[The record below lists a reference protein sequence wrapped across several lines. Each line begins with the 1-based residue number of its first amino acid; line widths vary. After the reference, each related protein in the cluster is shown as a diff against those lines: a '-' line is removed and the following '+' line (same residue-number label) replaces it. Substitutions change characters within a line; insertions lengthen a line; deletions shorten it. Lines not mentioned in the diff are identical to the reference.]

1 MELSAQPGLV
11 PQHAAACL
19 SISLTSGRLNIHP
32 SMDPWRAMHA
42 LARRRVG
49 AHPAILSDPS
59 ESGPGQR
66 RRPTCSCMGR
76 IRPYMYGSTRPSHPP
91 GQLCCALFPFL
102 SSLLRSVVDCLRMRP
117 VCLLR
122 RPHRTSSSQIRPL
135 TCRAAHQFVTSVAVA
150 GIVVGERDSVYSPA
164 PARRQKLR
172 LAPSTA
178 GTKVHDTHVP
188 RQGSSPPVSFPANDF
203 RGRLQN
209 TFPRPQP
216 RPRLS
221 VFPPYPPDPEPPSPS
236 SRAACQSTNNPLT
249 PYTPSNTKSRGA
261 SCSSLSILRAFLLA
275 GCLSPAATPPDS
287 LSTLHLLRRNILFL
301 VPHTPHHGRRH
312 DKRADGARR
321 QRQGLV
327 RREAQPRRP
336 LHRGQ
341 QAGQCAPSKVKDFVA
356 QSDGHTV
363 ITNVLI
369 ANNGIAAVKE
379 IRSVRKWAYETFGD
393 ERAIHFTV
401 MATPEDLQANADY
414 IRMADHYV
422 EVPGGTNNHNYANVE
437 LIVDIAERMNVH
449 AVWAGWGHASENPKL
464 PESLAASPNK
474 IVFIGPPG
482 SAMRSLG
489 DKISSTIVAQH
500 ADVPCIPWSGT
511 GVSEVELD
519 NKGIV
524 TVSDKV
530 YAKGCVT
537 SWQEGLERA
546 KEIGFPVMIKAS
558 EGGGGKGRRQRD
570 PGLPIFIMKLAG
582 NARHLEVQLLA
593 DQYGNNISL
602 FGRDCSV
609 QRRHQKIIEEAPVT
623 IAKSD
628 TFKAMEDAAVRLG
641 RLVGYVSAGTVEYLY
656 SHADDKFYFL
666 ELNPRLQVEHP
677 TTEMVSGVNLPAAQL
692 QIAMGVPLHRIR
704 DIRVLYGV
712 DPKTTSEIDFEF
724 KREGSTPAR
733 ASKPSNGVM
742 HELNFRSSSNVWGYF
757 SVGTQGGIHSFSDS
771 QFGHIFAY
779 GENRQASRK
788 HMVVALKELSIRGDF
803 RTTVEYL
810 IKLLETEAFED
821 NTISTGWLDELISKR
836 LTAERPDTML
846 AVVCGAVTKA
856 HIASETCMA
865 EYRAGLEKG
874 QVPSKDI
881 LKTVFTIDFIY
892 EGFRYKFTATR
903 ASSDSYHLFING
915 SKCSV
920 GVRAL
925 SDGGLLILLDGHSH
939 NVYWKEEVGATRL
952 SVDSK
957 TCLLEQENDP
967 TQLRTPSPGKL
978 VKYSVENG
986 AHVKAGQ
993 TFAEVEVMKM
1003 YMPLVTQEDGIVQLI
1018 KQPGATLEAG
1028 DILGILALDD
1038 PSRVKQAQAFVDKL
1052 PPYGDPVVVG
1062 NKAAQRFGV
1071 LKNIIMNILMGYDN
1085 SVIMAPSLKEL
1096 IEVLRNPELPY
1107 SEWNAQFSAL
1117 HARMPQKLDSLF
1129 GQIVEKARSRH
1140 VEFPAKALQKA
1151 FQKFLDESVADS
1163 DADMLKTTLAPL
1175 TEILEIYADG
1185 QKARELHFVQSLL
1198 DAYWEVERLFSTQ
1211 TQEDSVVL
1219 KLRDQNKDSI
1229 NKVVQT
1235 VLSHSRVSAKS
1246 SLVLAILDE
1255 YRPNKPNVGN
1265 ISKYLRDSL
1274 RRLTELSSRATSKV
1288 SLKAREIMIQ
1298 CSLPS
1303 LEERTAQM
1311 EHILRSSVVES
1322 RYGESGW
1329 DHREPNL
1336 EVIKEVVDSKY
1347 TVFDVLPLF
1356 FAHEDPWVALA
1367 SLEVYVRRAYR
1378 AYILKQIEYHS
1389 DETDSPLFVSW
1400 DFQLRKIGQSE
1411 FGLPLQSAA
1420 PSTPG
1425 TPSASS
1431 DLKMKRIYSISD
1443 MSYLTSKWEDEPTR
1457 KGIIVPCKYVDE
1469 AEELIQKALET
1480 LAFHNKQKKQQNGT
1494 QILADLNDKRKP
1506 LSSIKN
1512 AAKRDDELSAVINVA
1527 IRDVEGADDQ
1537 ELMSRI
1543 RPIVQQFKG
1552 ELLARGVRR
1561 LTFICGHNDG
1571 SYPGY
1576 YTFRGPE
1583 YEEDDSIRHS
1593 EPALAFQLE
1602 LARLGKFHIKPVFT
1616 ENKNIHVYEAIG
1628 KAVDTDKRYF
1638 TRAVIRPGRLR
1649 DEIPTAEYLISEA
1662 DRVINDIFDAL
1673 EIIGNNSSD
1682 LNHIFMNF
1690 SPVFQLDP
1698 QQVEQSLQGFLDR
1711 FGARGWRLR
1720 VAQVEI
1726 RIICTD
1732 PATGAPY
1739 PLRVVITNTSGYV
1752 VDVDMYAERKSEKG
1766 DWVFHSIG
1774 GTKEKGPLHLLS
1786 VSTPYATKNA
1796 LQPKRY
1802 KAHLMGTQYVYDF
1815 PELFRQAIQ
1824 NSWVKAVKNQPA
1836 IASQQPKVGEC
1847 ITFTELVLDDK
1858 DNLDEVNRE
1867 PGTNTCGMV
1876 GWIFKARTP
1885 EYPAGRR
1892 FIVVANDITY
1902 KIGSFG
1908 PKEDNFFHKCTE
1920 LARKLGIPRIY
1931 LSANSGARLG
1941 LAEELMPH
1949 FKVAWNDAEKQDQ
1962 GFRYLYL
1969 DDKAL
1974 ERFKDDVI
1982 TEEVSEDGEKRHK
1995 IVTIIGNEDGLG
2007 VECLRG
2013 SGLIAGATSRAYND
2027 IFTVTLVTCR
2037 SVGIGAYLVRLGQRA
2052 VQIEG
2057 QPIILTGAP
2066 ALNNLLGR
2074 EVYTSN
2080 LQLGGTQIMY
2090 RNGVSHM
2097 TANDDFAGVSR
2108 IVEWMSFVPEKRNG
2122 PVPVSPSA
2130 DAWDR
2135 DVVYCPPQKQPYDV
2149 RWMISGKHDD
2159 DGSFQSGLF
2168 DKDSFVETLGGWAR
2182 TVVVGRARLGGIPMG
2197 VIAVETRSVENITP
2211 ADPANPDSMEQVS
2224 NEAGGVW
2231 YPNSAFKTAQAI
2243 NDFNN
2248 GEQLP
2253 LMILANWR
2261 GFSGGQR
2268 DMYNEVLKYGS
2279 FIVDALVKYEQPI
2292 FVYIPPFGELRG
2304 GSWVV
2309 VDPTINPTAM
2319 EMYADVEARGGVL
2332 EPEGIIGIKYR
2343 KEKQLETMARND
2355 PTYASLRKQLENKG
2369 LGPEEAAA
2377 IKKQVV
2383 AREKQLLPV
2392 YAQIAVQF
2400 ADLHD
2405 RAGRMKAK
2413 GTIREVLE
2421 WSNARRYFYWRLRR
2435 RLNEEYVLKRM
2446 ATSAVSTGA
2455 QPGSAKATEAAEW
2468 YERERKTIGDKVEA
2482 LKAEQLSAELSA
2494 LVRGHK
2500 EAGFKGVREV
2510 LRVMPVEEREA
2521 ILKYLKE

>member
-1 MELSAQPGLV
+1 MAGDSSNGAVAKPNGSASYAQRFNIADHFIGGNKLEN
-11 PQHAAACL
+11 AAA
-19 SISLTSGRLNIHP
+19 
-32 SMDPWRAMHA
+32 
-42 LARRRVG
+42 
-49 AHPAILSDPS
+49 
-59 ESGPGQR
+59 
-66 RRPTCSCMGR
+66 
-76 IRPYMYGSTRPSHPP
+76 
-91 GQLCCALFPFL
+91 
-102 SSLLRSVVDCLRMRP
+102 
-117 VCLLR
+117 
-122 RPHRTSSSQIRPL
+122 
-135 TCRAAHQFVTSVAVA
+135 
-150 GIVVGERDSVYSPA
+150 
-164 PARRQKLR
+164 
-172 LAPSTA
+172 
-178 GTKVHDTHVP
+178 
-188 RQGSSPPVSFPANDF
+188 
-203 RGRLQN
+203 
-209 TFPRPQP
+209 
-216 RPRLS
+216 
-221 VFPPYPPDPEPPSPS
+221 
-236 SRAACQSTNNPLT
+236 
-249 PYTPSNTKSRGA
+249 
-261 SCSSLSILRAFLLA
+261 
-275 GCLSPAATPPDS
+275 
-287 LSTLHLLRRNILFL
+287 
-301 VPHTPHHGRRH
+301 
-312 DKRADGARR
+312 
-321 QRQGLV
+321 
-327 RREAQPRRP
+327 
-336 LHRGQ
+336 
-341 QAGQCAPSKVKDFVA
+341 SKVKDFVA
-356 QSDGHTV
+356 QNDGHTV

-379 IRSVRKWAYETFGD
+379 IRSVRKWAYEMFGD

-437 LIVDIAERMNVH
+437 LIVDIAERMDVH

-464 PESLAASPNK
+464 PESLAASPKK

-500 ADVPCIPWSGT
+500 ANVPCIPWSGT
-511 GVSEVELD
+511 GVDKVDVDSE
-519 NKGIV
+519 GIV
-524 TVSDKV
+524 TVSDDV

-537 SWQEGLERA
+537 SWQEGLEKAR
-546 KEIGFPVMIKAS
+546 EIGFPVMVKAS
-558 EGGGGKGRRQRD
+558 EGGGGKGIRKVVSED
-570 PGLPIFIMKLAG
+570 DFEALYKAAASEIPGSPIFIMKLAG

-623 IAKSD
+623 IAKAD

-692 QIAMGVPLHRIR
+692 QIAMGLPLHRIR
-704 DIRVLYGV
+704 DIRLLYGH
-712 DPKTTSEIDFEF
+712 DPKTATEIDFEF
-724 KREGSTPAR
+724 KNEGATESQRRPKPKGHTTACRITSEDPGEGF
-733 ASKPSNGVM
+733 KPSNGVM

-779 GENRQASRK
+779 GENRSASRK
-788 HMVVALKELSIRGDF
+788 HMVIALKELSIRGDF

-810 IKLLETEAFED
+810 IKLLETEDFEE

-846 AVVCGAVTKA
+846 AVVCGATTKA
-856 HIASETCMA
+856 HIASEACLA

-881 LKTVFTIDFIY
+881 LRTVFNIDFIY

-903 ASSDSYHLFING
+903 ASHDSYHLFING

-939 NVYWKEEVGATRL
+939 NVYWKEEVGATRM

-986 AHVKAGQ
+986 AHVRAGQ

-1003 YMPLVTQEDGIVQLI
+1003 YMPLVAQEDGVVQLI

-1038 PSRVKQAQAFVDKL
+1038 PSRVKQAQAFVDQL
-1052 PPYGDPVVVG
+1052 PAYGEAVLVG
-1062 NKAAQRFGV
+1062 NKPAQRFAV
-1071 LKNIIMNILMGYDN
+1071 LNKTLNNILEGYDN
-1085 SVIMAPSLKEL
+1085 SVIMAQSLKEY

-1117 HARMPQKLDSLF
+1117 HARMPQKLDAQF
-1129 GQIVEKARSRH
+1129 AQIVERSKARGA
-1140 VEFPAKALQKA
+1140 EFPARALSKT
-1151 FQKFLDESVADS
+1151 FSKFLEENVAAG
-1163 DADMLKTTLAPL
+1163 DADLLRGTLAPL
-1175 TEILEIYADG
+1175 TELCNVYADG
-1185 QKARELHFVQSLL
+1185 QKVRELNVINDFL
-1198 DAYWEVERLFSTQ
+1198 DKFYSVEQLFLNGA
-1211 TQEDSVVL
+1211 QEDSVIL
-1219 KLRDQNKDSI
+1219 KLRDQNKDNI
-1229 NKVVQT
+1229 NNVVQT

-1246 SLVLAILDE
+1246 SLIMAILDE

-1265 ISKYLRDSL
+1265 VSKYLRESL
-1274 RRLTELSSRATSKV
+1274 RKLTELSSRATSKV
-1288 SLKAREIMIQ
+1288 SLKSREIMIQ
-1298 CSLPS
+1298 ASLPS
-1303 LEERTAQM
+1303 LEERSSQM

-1329 DHREPNL
+1329 NHREPNL
-1336 EVIKEVVDSKY
+1336 DIIKEVVDSKY
-1347 TVFDVLPLF
+1347 TVFDVLTLF
-1356 FAHEDPWVALA
+1356 FAHDDPWVSIAA
-1367 SLEVYVRRAYR
+1367 LEVYIRRAYR
-1378 AYILKQIEYHS
+1378 AYLLNKIEYHN
-1389 DETDSPLFVSW
+1389 DETDNPHFVSW
-1400 DFQLRKIGQSE
+1400 DFQLRKIGGAE
-1411 FGLPLQSAA
+1411 FAQPLQSAV
-1420 PSTPG
+1420 PSAPG
-1425 TPSASS
+1425 TPLEAPSRTLS
-1431 DLKMKRIYSISD
+1431 DLSLLNHKI
-1443 MSYLTSKWEDEPTR
+1443 EDEPNR
-1457 KGIIVPCKYVDE
+1457 KGVIIPCKYIDD
-1469 AEELIQKALET
+1469 AEELLQKALET
-1480 LAFHNKQKKQQNGT
+1480 LAFQNKQSKVGGT
-1494 QILADLNDKRKP
+1494 KADLRRNPSNVFGISRG
-1506 LSSIKN
+1506 N
-1512 AAKRDDELSAVINVA
+1512 ASEELSAVINVA
-1527 IRDVEGADDQ
+1527 VRDAESNDDQ
-1537 ELMSRI
+1537 EVLSRI
-1543 RPIVQQFKG
+1543 RPIVAQFKE

-1561 LTFICGHNDG
+1561 LTFICGRSDG

-1576 YTFRGPE
+1576 YTFRGPA

-1602 LARLGKFHIKPVFT
+1602 LSRLSKFNIKPVFT

-1673 EIIGNNSSD
+1673 EIIGGNSSD

-1698 QQVEQSLQGFLDR
+1698 QAVEHSLQGFLDR

-1732 PATGAPY
+1732 PKTGLPY
-1739 PLRVVITNTSGYV
+1739 PLRVIITNTSGYV
-1752 VDVDMYAERKSEKG
+1752 VDVDLYAERKSEKG
-1766 DWVFHSIG
+1766 EWVFQSIG
-1774 GTKEKGPLHLLS
+1774 GTKEKGPMHLLP
-1786 VSTPYATKNA
+1786 VSTPYPTKNW

-1802 KAHLMGTQYVYDF
+1802 KAHLMGTQFVYDF

-1824 NSWVKAVKNQPA
+1824 NSWVKAVKTQPGLA
-1836 IASQQPKVGEC
+1836 AHQPKVGEC
-1847 ITFTELVLDDK
+1847 LAYTELVLDDK
-1858 DNLDEVNRE
+1858 DNLQEVNRE

-1876 GWIFKARTP
+1876 GWMLKARTP

-1892 FIVVANDITY
+1892 FIVVANDITFN
-1902 KIGSFG
+1902 IGSFG

-1941 LAEELMPH
+1941 LAQELMPH
-1949 FKVAWNDAEKQDQ
+1949 FKVAWNDVNNQES

-1969 DDKAL
+1969 DDEAKQQ
-1974 ERFKDDVI
+1974 FKNDVI
-1982 TEEVSEDGEKRHK
+1982 TEEVSENGEKRHK
-1995 IVTIIGNEDGLG
+1995 IVTIVGQEDGLG

-2090 RNGVSHM
+2090 KNGVSHM
-2097 TANDDFAGVSR
+2097 TANDDFEGVSR
-2108 IVEWMSFVPEKRNG
+2108 IVEWMSFVPDKRNA
-2122 PVPVSPSA
+2122 PIPVSPST

-2135 DVVYCPPQKQPYDV
+2135 AVTYVPPQKQPYDV
-2149 RWMISGKHDD
+2149 RWMIGGKTDD

-2211 ADPANPDSMEQVS
+2211 ADPANPDSIEQVS

-2309 VDPTINPTAM
+2309 VDPTINEDAM
-2319 EMYADVEARGGVL
+2319 EMYADVDARGGVL

-2343 KEKQLETMARND
+2343 KEKQLATMARMD
-2355 PTYASLRKQLENKG
+2355 AQYAELKKASENTELSK
-2369 LGPEEAAA
+2369 EEAAD
-2377 IKKQVV
+2377 IKAKLI

-2392 YAQIAVQF
+2392 YAQVAVQF

-2413 GTIREVLE
+2413 GVIRDQLE
-2421 WSNARRYFYWRLRR
+2421 WSNARRFFYWRLRR
-2435 RLNEEYVLKRM
+2435 RLSEEYMLRHM
-2446 ATSAVSTGA
+2446 ASSPVTS
-2455 QPGSAKATEAAEW
+2455 GSATAAAAKASEARAQNLKLLQSWSGIVGWDKKDREVAEW
-2468 YERERKTIGDKVEA
+2468 YEAERKSIGEKVEA
-2482 LKAEQLSAELSA
+2482 HRAETLASELAEV
-2494 LVRGHK
+2494 VRK
-2500 EAGFKGVREV
+2500 NQKAGFTGVREV

-2521 ILKYLKE
+2521 LLKFLKE